1 MEINKKLK
9 EYVEKNIFPL
19 YENNYIG
26 DNLDIKFTQFIERI
40 VLVYSICYWGFLL
53 TANTLFRLKSESE
66 ANAFNLF

>member
-26 DNLDIKFTQFIERI
+26 DNLDRINYVIKR
-40 VLVYSICYWGFLL
+40 
-53 TANTLFRLKSESE
+53 SESIIKE
-66 ANAFNLF
+66 NNLKIDNDILYYYHINIK